1 MMLFLRWVAVLVLA
15 TLAGK
20 LIAKLRLPAILGW
33 LIAGM
38 LLGPHAAGLM
48 PQTVLETE
56 WYRTVI
62 MWMQCAF
69 GLMLG
74 TELVWNRMKA
84 SGRALIVTTLFQS
97 LGTIAAAA
105 VINEIIAVIAAKKG
119 FELAGEIQKRAAR
132 PQSKKGPPRHRR
144 GGPFGAADGRL
155 TVRRNIFGRW
165 RAARAPRRYAR
176 RRSAPPP
183 QGRRRCA
190 RS

>member
-1 MMLFLRWVAVLVLA
+1 MRCREGDA
-15 TLAGK
+15 LAGK

-38 LLGPHAAGLM
+38 PLGPHAAGLM

-84 SGRALIVTTLFQS
+84 SGRALIVTTLCQS
-97 LGTIAAAA
+97 LGTFVLVTAVFAAAFLIAGVPVYLA
-105 VINEIIAVIAAKKG
+105 VVFGGIALATAPAPALSIVNEFHADGPVAAT
-119 FELAGEIQKRAAR
+119 LLPMAGWTTWW
-132 PQSKKGPPRHRR
+132 HRR
-144 GGPFGAADGRL
+144 VLHGAGHHCGGGHP
-155 TVRRNIFGRW
+155 
-165 RAARAPRRYAR
+165 
-176 RRSAPPP
+176 
-183 QGRRRCA
+183 
-190 RS
+190 